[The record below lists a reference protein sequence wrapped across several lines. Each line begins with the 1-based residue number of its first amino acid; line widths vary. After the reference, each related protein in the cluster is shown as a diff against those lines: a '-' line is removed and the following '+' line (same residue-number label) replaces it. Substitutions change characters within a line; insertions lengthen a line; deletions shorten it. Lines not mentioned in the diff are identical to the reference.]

1 MAIRHQLMG
10 EEDTVIQKI
19 RQLFTNLKD
28 NRGFTLMELCVVVAI
43 VGVLASIAIK
53 SYMDSRMHMV
63 DAAALAEA
71 RGLGKSVINIFLDG
85 GDVDLFHNPA
95 DGPQIG
101 AVDTSGNGRKP
112 IFVLTSGIQADITG
126 NSDWAGTGKGQCVA
140 WVSHPLGSKS
150 YLLVIDEV
158 GGTTSFPTF

>member
-1 MAIRHQLMG
+1 MG

-28 NRGFTLMELCVVVAI
+28 NRGFTLAELFVVVAI
-43 VGVLASIAIK
+43 IGILASIAIK
-53 SYMDSRMHMV
+53 SYMDSRMHLG

-85 GDVDLFHNPA
+85 GDVDLFHNPE

-101 AVDTSGNGRKP
+101 AVDTSGNSRKP
-112 IFVLTSGIQADITG
+112 IFVLSSEMQADITG
-126 NSDWAGTGKGQCVA
+126 SSDWAGTGNGQCVA
-140 WVSHPLGSKS
+140 WISHPLGSKS

-158 GGTTSFPTF
+158 GGTTSFPTQ